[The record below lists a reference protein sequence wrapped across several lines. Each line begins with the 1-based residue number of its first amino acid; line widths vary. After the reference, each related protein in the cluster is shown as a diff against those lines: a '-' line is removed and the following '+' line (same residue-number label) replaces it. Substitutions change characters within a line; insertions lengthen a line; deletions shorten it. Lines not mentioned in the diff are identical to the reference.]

1 VVYQRLDPMTK
12 SLCKHGG
19 WKGFGEGITMASG
32 VGGDAGGPPV
42 PPTPGLNGGLGPLTP
57 ERPEQ
62 QGGAPR
68 KRRSRWA
75 IVGLLVTLVVAAVV
89 VVPRIGDGDG
99 EPEHAAWDPRVQDI
113 VRFVETERGLTFEHP
128 VPVDF
133 LTPEQF
139 RDELT
144 TEAADITPKDRR
156 ELRASEAI
164 MRALGL
170 LDGDID
176 LLDEFNTISTEGVA
190 AFYDPARKQ
199 VFVPN
204 GPLTPSLRATL
215 AHELTHALQD
225 QHYDLSAMQDD
236 APDDQASAQRA
247 LIEGDAQRIEH
258 AYVGSLSNADMAQYR
273 EESKRAATESR
284 RALEGVPPIIRAIF
298 ESPYV
303 LGESLIGA
311 LLLDGGPSRINQAF
325 IEPPTSEEHLLDPF
339 TYLEGDDPIEVP
351 TPALARGETEVDAGD
366 LGAITWYLLLAE
378 RLDLH
383 TALRA
388 VDGWGGDAYVI
399 YRSQDRFCLRAAF
412 QGDDLAETAQMERA
426 LTAWVDTMPQA
437 SAALTRE
444 GEILTLRSC
453 DPGPDVPSATR
464 DIAERALL
472 IPLVRTSLAGGIEE
486 EGVERPVARCLAAV
500 IIDRLPTQSLLRLR
514 TLMTREAIAAQI
526 RELASAAF
534 ESCLSGAG

>member
-1 VVYQRLDPMTK
+1 MNK
-12 SLCKHGG
+12 GLCKHGG

-42 PPTPGLNGGLGPLTP
+42 PPTPGLNDGIGPLTP
-57 ERPEQ
+57 ERPEP

-75 IVGLLVTLVVAAVV
+75 IVGLLVALVVAAVF
-89 VVPRIGDGDG
+89 VVPRIRDGGG
-99 EPEHAAWDPRVQDI
+99 EPEPAAWDPRVQDI
-113 VRFVETERGLTFEHP
+113 VRFVEEERGLTFEHP
-128 VPVDF
+128 VPVNF

-144 TEAADITPKDRR
+144 TEATDITPKDRR

-176 LLDEFNTISTEGVA
+176 LLDEFNRISTEGVA

-199 VFVPN
+199 VFVPD

-247 LIEGDAQRIEH
+247 LIEGDAQRIQQ
-258 AYVGSLSNADMAQYR
+258 AYVGSLSDSDMAQYR
-273 EESKRAATESR
+273 EETKRATAESR
-284 RALEGVPPIIRAIF
+284 RALERVPPIIRAFF

-303 LGESLIGA
+303 LGEGLMEA

-325 IEPPTSEEHLLDPF
+325 VEPPTSEEHLLDPF
-339 TYLEGDDPIEVP
+339 TYLDRDDPIEVP
-351 TPALARGETEVDAGD
+351 TPALGSGETEADAGD

-378 RLDLH
+378 RLDPRS
-383 TALRA
+383 ALRA
-388 VDGWGGDAYVI
+388 VDGWGGDSYVI
-399 YRSQDRFCLRAAF
+399 YRSQGRFCVRTAF
-412 QGDDLAETAQMERA
+412 QGDDVAETAEMERA
-426 LTAWVDTMPQA
+426 LTAWVDTMPQT
-437 SAALTRE
+437 SAALTRD
-444 GEILTLRSC
+444 GPVLTLLSC
-453 DPGPDVPSATR
+453 DPGPDVSRPTG

-472 IPLVRTSLAGGIEE
+472 IPLVRTSLAAGIEG
-486 EGVERPVARCLAAV
+486 EGVERPLARCTAAA
-500 IIDRLPTQSLLRLR
+500 IIDRLPTRSLLRLR
-514 TLMTREAIAAQI
+514 TLMTREAFAAQI
-526 RELASAAF
+526 RELAPAAF
-534 ESCLSGAG
+534 ESCRFGGG

>member
-1 VVYQRLDPMTK
+1 V
-12 SLCKHGG
+12 
-19 WKGFGEGITMASG
+19 
-32 VGGDAGGPPV
+32 
-42 PPTPGLNGGLGPLTP
+42 
-57 ERPEQ
+57 
-62 QGGAPR
+62 
-68 KRRSRWA
+68 
-75 IVGLLVTLVVAAVV
+75 LVVAAVF

-99 EPEHAAWDPRVQDI
+99 EPEPAAWDPRVQDL
-113 VRFVETERGLTFEHP
+113 VRFVEAERGLTFEYP

-144 TEAADITPKDRR
+144 TETTDITPKDRR
-156 ELRASEAI
+156 ELLASEAI

-190 AFYDPARKQ
+190 AFYDPARKR
-199 VFVPN
+199 VFVPD

-225 QHYDLSAMQDD
+225 QHYDLSAMQND

-247 LIEGDAQRIEH
+247 LIEGDAQRIQQ
-258 AYVGSLSNADMAQYR
+258 AYAGSLSDSDMAQYR
-273 EESKRAATESR
+273 EETKRATAESR
-284 RALEGVPPIIRAIF
+284 RALEGVPPIIRAFF

-303 LGESLIGA
+303 LGEGLMEA

-325 IEPPTSEEHLLDPF
+325 VEPPTSEEHLLDPF
-339 TYLEGDDPIEVP
+339 TYLDGDDPIEVSK
-351 TPALARGETEVDAGD
+351 PALAGGETEVDTGD

-378 RLDLH
+378 RLDPR

-388 VDGWGGDAYVI
+388 VDGWGGDSYVI
-399 YRSQDRFCLRAAF
+399 YRSQGRFCVRAAF
-412 QGDDLAETAQMERA
+412 QGDDLAETAEMERA

-437 SAALTRE
+437 SAALTRD
-444 GEILTLRSC
+444 GPILTLRSC
-453 DPGPDVPSATR
+453 DPGPDVSSPMR

-472 IPLVRTSLAGGIEE
+472 IPLVRTSLTAGIE
-486 EGVERPVARCLAAV
+486 GGGLERPVARCAAGA
-500 IIDRLPTQSLLRLR
+500 IIDRLPAKSLLRLR
-514 TLMTREAIAAQI
+514 TLMTREAFAAQI
-526 RELASAAF
+526 RELAPAAF
-534 ESCLSGAG
+534 ESCQSGD